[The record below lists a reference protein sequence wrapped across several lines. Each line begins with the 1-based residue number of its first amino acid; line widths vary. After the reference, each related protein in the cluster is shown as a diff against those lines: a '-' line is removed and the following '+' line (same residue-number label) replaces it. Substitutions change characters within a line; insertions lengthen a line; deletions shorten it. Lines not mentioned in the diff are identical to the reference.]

1 MPEKSKQNAT
11 GQITKEQARELFE
24 EIAQRTVEDI
34 RKDNDDR
41 YQKML
46 QGLETM
52 RAEHAKEFPLQGYPK
67 KGLKAARFARA
78 VIAGRGSPDAAI
90 KFAKDTLKDDVI
102 VKALQES
109 DFESGGALIPEQM
122 AAEFIALLRE
132 ESTVLALNPNIAP
145 MPGGNLTLRKATAG
159 ATAYWV
165 GESEV
170 ITASQQSTGQVTLT
184 SHTIA
189 VLVPVTNKLLRHSD
203 AVGFDSDAL
212 ILDDMMGA
220 TIEEVD
226 TTLLRSPG
234 SNARPKGLLYHVA
247 ASNKF
252 AITHAAAAATLEE
265 ITADLATVQRLVE
278 EAKIRVR
285 RPGWIF
291 APRTKWHLYTIRDGN
306 GNYAFKDEI
315 GRGEL
320 FGSPFKST
328 SLVPRNLG
336 GTSDES
342 EVYFA
347 DFARLIIGREGGM
360 RTDTFDGGAYSVSGS
375 VVSGISQDETVMR
388 LMMEIDQQVRYDG
401 YEIGVLTEVDW
412 GA

>member
-1 MPEKSKQNAT
+1 MPEPAKQNAT
-11 GQITKEQARELFE
+11 KQITKEQAKELFE
-24 EIAQRTVEDI
+24 EIVQRTVEDI
-34 RKDNDDR
+34 KKESQDR
-41 YQKML
+41 YEKLYQEL
-46 QGLETM
+46 VAM
-52 RAEHAKEFPLQGYPK
+52 RAEHDKQFPSNGYPR
-67 KGLKAARFARA
+67 KGVQAARFARS
-78 VIAGRGSPDAAI
+78 VIAGRGNPDAAI
-90 KFAKDTLKDDVI
+90 RFAKQTLNDEYVA
-102 VKALQES
+102 KALQEA

-132 ESTVLALNPNIAP
+132 DSTVLALNPNMAP

-165 GESEV
+165 GEGEI
-170 ITASQQSTGQVTLT
+170 ITPSQQTTGQVKLSSKTL
-184 SHTIA
+184 A
-189 VLVPVTNKLLRHSD
+189 VLVPVSNKLLRHSD
-203 AVGFDSDAL
+203 GVGFDSDML
-212 ILDDMMGA
+212 ILDDMMG
-220 TIEEVD
+220 TTTEELD
-226 TTLLRSPG
+226 STLLRSAG
-234 SNARPKGLLYHVA
+234 SEGRPKGLLYHVA
-247 ASNKF
+247 STHKF
-252 AITHAAAAATLEE
+252 AITHAAAAATLDE
-265 ITADLATVQRLVE
+265 ITTDLATVQRLVE
-278 EAKIRVR
+278 EAKIRTR

-306 GNYAFKDEI
+306 GNYAFKDEV

-347 DFARLIIGREGGM
+347 DFARLIVGREGGI
-360 RTDTFDGGAYSVSGS
+360 RTDTFDGGAYSVSGA

-388 LMMEIDQQVRYDG
+388 LMMEIDLQVRYDG
-401 YEIGVLTEVDW
+401 NEVGVLTEVDW